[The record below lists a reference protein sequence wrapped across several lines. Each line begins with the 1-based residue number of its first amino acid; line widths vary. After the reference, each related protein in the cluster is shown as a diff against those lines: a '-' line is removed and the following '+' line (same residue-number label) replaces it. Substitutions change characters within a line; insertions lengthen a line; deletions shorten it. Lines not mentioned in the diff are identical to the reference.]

1 MTATMWS
8 WEMILVLPPLVRFF
22 LGFFLILVITGG
34 SVLLFYWLGKG
45 EEE

>member
-1 MTATMWS
+1 MTTVLPA
-8 WEMILVLPPLVRFF
+8 EIALVLPPLVRFF
-22 LGFFLILVITGG
+22 VGFFLILVFTGS

>member
-1 MTATMWS
+1 MP

-22 LGFFLILVITGG
+22 LGFFLILLSTG
-34 SVLLFYWLGKG
+34 SAVLVFYWLGKG